1 MNAARRVGPVRRRQA
16 GYALLEA
23 AVALLVLGLGLL
35 GVAKTQAL
43 VLKSTYSSGQRSL
56 VSLSAASLAAAM
68 EGNPAY
74 WRGLARGRT
83 TALTVSV
90 TPASDGGV
98 TLSQNDLTTAT
109 RDCSAG
115 TCSTTELAAY
125 DLKAWAANLQSQLG
139 DALIGASLV
148 LQPPDGAGAV
158 NAALTIQWRE
168 NLPAIHGSTGGT
180 SNQSLTHYVQ
190 P

>member
-1 MNAARRVGPVRRRQA
+1 MNVARGAGSVRRRQA

-43 VLKSTYSSGQRSL
+43 VLKSTFSSGQRSL

-90 TPASDGGV
+90 TPARGGGV
-98 TLSQNDLTTAT
+98 TLSQNELAAATRNCATATCTTA
-109 RDCSAG
+109 
-115 TCSTTELAAY
+115 ELAAY

-139 DALIGASLV
+139 DALIGVSLV

-168 NLPAIHGSTGGT
+168 NIPAIQGGSAGT

>member
-1 MNAARRVGPVRRRQA
+1 MRAAPVRRPWRAQA

-43 VLKSTYSSGQRSL
+43 VLRGTYASGQRAL

-68 EGNPAY
+68 EGNASY

-83 TALTVSV
+83 TPLTVSV
-90 TPASDGGV
+90 TPAAEGGV
-98 TLSQNDLTTAT
+98 TLSLNELTAAT
-109 RDCSAG
+109 RDCTAASCTAV
-115 TCSTTELAAY
+115 ELAGY
-125 DLKAWAANLQSQLG
+125 DLKAWAANLQAHLG
-139 DALIGASLV
+139 DTLIGASIV

-158 NAALTIQWRE
+158 NAALTVQWRE
-168 NLPAIHGSTGGT
+168 NIPAVLGGSAGT
-180 SNQSLTHYVQ
+180 ANQSLTHYVQ